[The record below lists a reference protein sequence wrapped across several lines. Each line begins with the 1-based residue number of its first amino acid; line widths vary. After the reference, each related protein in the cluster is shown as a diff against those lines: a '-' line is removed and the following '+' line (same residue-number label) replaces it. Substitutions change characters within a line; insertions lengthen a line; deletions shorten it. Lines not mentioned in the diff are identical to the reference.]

1 MSGLVIP
8 SNTEHHHAQCFI
20 NARPINKQT
29 STGPNSA
36 LQASKQ
42 HTKAS
47 GMGKLPTVDTIAIFL
62 IFGGL
67 HGWMAILL
75 ACLHVCLPAFL
86 PEGCK
91 QEIKVS
97 EPLTHGKLAE
107 SWKVVDVSDLYITGE
122 RSLVAQPNAR
132 IACETVGVLL
142 MQLFRRQT
150 NPT

>member
-1 MSGLVIP
+1 MLHKRSTYQQTNIYRSEFGAASFQATYKGLW
-8 SNTEHHHAQCFI
+8 NG
-20 NARPINKQT
+20 QT
-29 STGPNSA
+29 A
-36 LQASKQ
+36 YCRY
-42 HTKAS
+42 HCH
-47 GMGKLPTVDTIAIFL
+47 FL

-142 MQLFRRQT
+142 MQLFRRQN